1 MILLL
6 SKHFPFIIIIITLSI
21 IIENSGKVFAKCL
34 YFFWEKFSS
43 FFFFSIKLECFSN
56 HETTTNSPD
65 ITTTINSNE
74 NLLDDLRSFI
84 LNLKQQ
90 NPIEN
95 VSNVTDK
102 PIIPD
107 DPPSIEIETTKSPLS
122 PSPPPSIRRRFR
134 RPMLRKISSTNA
146 TEPIKIFN
154 GSNGSILQ
162 PSSISNVTRRRR
174 LFLRRPTTTI
184 STITTT
190 ESPPS
195 TSMITLDEILEQ
207 TITESTTMTPV
218 STTVSQAITT
228 DDDDDDQTMMTTP
241 TTTTTAIPTKRPK
254 KICNDIDTK
263 CNNHNTILTT
273 KTINN
278 SRKNSTTRKNK
289 KNSNRSRNRTAKITT
304 KKRNGKQISSSS
316 STTLPKTSTQ
326 TTTTKKKK
334 KIVAQQI
341 VKQQQ
346 QPQCEMV
353 VCELPCYIF
362 KTGLDSCPE
371 CSCPDPNLDRIQFIA
386 TSSFEPAFR
395 LANKRNQSS
404 VFRLN

>member
-6 SKHFPFIIIIITLSI
+6 SKHFPLIIIIITLSI
-21 IIENSGKVFAKCL
+21 IIENS
-34 YFFWEKFSS
+34 
-43 FFFFSIKLECFSN
+43 ECFSN

-65 ITTTINSNE
+65 ITTTINSNG

-122 PSPPPSIRRRFR
+122 PSPPPSIRRRFH

-154 GSNGSILQ
+154 GSNRSILQ

-304 KKRNGKQISSSS
+304 KKRNGKQISSS
-316 STTLPKTSTQ
+316 TLPKTSTQ

-341 VKQQQ
+341 VKHQ

-395 LANKRNQSS
+395 LASKRNQSS